1 MKTIFCNSFNCSPA
15 PRVIVATAGHV
26 DHGKTSLVKQLTG
39 VDTDRLEEEKR
50 RGLSINLGFAYRKV
64 DDHISI
70 GFIDMPGHKGFI
82 NTMIS
87 GVSGIDIGM
96 LVIAADDGLMP
107 QTLEHLQV
115 MVMLG
120 VKQIMVVITKIDA
133 VDRGAI
139 DTLRCSAI
147 KLLPQSPIFEVSSK
161 AEGRASGI
169 KALQEYLDNQARV
182 LEPRNS
188 QGLFRMSIDRAFT
201 LKGIG
206 LLVTGTVAAGTVKVG
221 DSLRLLA
228 TSGASSTVRVR
239 SLNAN
244 NQVAEEGMAGQR
256 CSFNLVG
263 DFDKQSVE
271 RGDYLSA
278 IQCIEPSDR
287 FDGRIEIAADI
298 SFPIKHMMPVKIYL
312 GARRVAGKIFIL
324 KTAPTAENSGER
336 KLIGADNA
344 LVQIVLKQALVVC
357 HGDRFLIRDDSESIN
372 LGGGI
377 VLVPQA
383 QPWRRGQ
390 FMRLESLRAME
401 QDDPS
406 AVLVKII
413 LETQEPIDFS
423 RFIGSCNMTARQGE
437 ACLLN
442 PQLQQCSEMIQL
454 DGRKYLVSK
463 EGLDN
468 EKRQLCEHFQCL
480 HHDHPMAAGVL
491 AADLAEHLKTDINLL
506 FRLVLSDL
514 IKDARVFVN
523 NGLLSLA
530 GHRPT
535 LSSQVQQR
543 WFLFSNILRKGGFQ
557 VPLLSE
563 IEKETGLNGE
573 QLSALIIP
581 ALKSGDL
588 IQLSQKR
595 YMLAETREAIKTAII
610 ELAKDSQCFTV
621 IHAKA
626 QLGLGRGLTI
636 EILEYL
642 DSVQFTRR
650 HNDGRELF
658 SKGRFS

>member
-1 MKTIFCNSFNCSPA
+1 
-15 PRVIVATAGHV
+15 VIVATAGHV

-120 VKQIMVVITKIDA
+120 VKQIVVVITKIDA

-139 DTLRCSAI
+139 DTLRFSAI
-147 KLLPQSPIFEVSSK
+147 KLLPQSPIFEVSNK
-161 AEGRASGI
+161 AEGRVSGI
-169 KALQEYLDNQARV
+169 KALQTYLDDQARV

-206 LLVTGTVAAGTVKVG
+206 LLVTGTVAAGTVKMG
-221 DSLRLLA
+221 DSLRLLSA
-228 TSGASSTVRVR
+228 ASGNSSTVRVR
-239 SLNAN
+239 SLNTD
-244 NQVAEEGMAGQR
+244 NQSAEEGVAGQR
-256 CSFNLVG
+256 CALNLVG
-263 DFDKQSVE
+263 DFDKQSVG

-278 IQCIEPSDR
+278 TQCIEPSDR

-298 SFPIKHMMPVKIYL
+298 RFPIKHMMPVKIYL
-312 GARRVAGKIFIL
+312 GAMRVAAKIFIL
-324 KTAPTAENSGER
+324 KTESREENSGGR
-336 KLIGADNA
+336 KLIAADNV
-344 LVQIVLKQALVVC
+344 LVQIVLQQALVVC

-372 LGGGI
+372 LGSGT
-377 VLVPQA
+377 VLLAQA
-383 QPWRRGQ
+383 PPWHRSQLR
-390 FMRLESLRAME
+390 RLEDLTAME
-401 QDDPS
+401 QDDPL
-406 AVLVKII
+406 AVLVNSV
-413 LETQEPIDFS
+413 LETQQPINFS
-423 RFIGSCNMTARQGE
+423 GFMGNWNMTAKQSE
-437 ACLLN
+437 ICLLD
-442 PQLQQCSEMIQL
+442 PQLQQCSEMIEL
-454 DGRKYLVSK
+454 DGRKYLVAK
-463 EGLDN
+463 KIFGQTMREICQHL
-468 EKRQLCEHFQCL
+468 EAL
-480 HHDHPMAAGVL
+480 HHDRPMEAGALVIDVATQFKTDGALLFKL
-491 AADLAEHLKTDINLL
+491 ALADLL
-506 FRLVLSDL
+506 
-514 IKDARVFVN
+514 KDARVSLN

-563 IEKETGLNGE
+563 IEKEMGLTSK
-573 QLSALIIP
+573 QLSTLIIP

-595 YMLAETREAIKTAII
+595 YMLCETRDAIKTAII
-610 ELAKDSQCFTV
+610 ELATDGKCFTV
-621 IHAKA
+621 IDAKA

-636 EILEYL
+636 ELLEYL
-642 DSVQFTRR
+642 DSIQFTRR
-650 HNDGRELF
+650 LGDGRELF
-658 SKGRFS
+658 FEGLFS

>member
-1 MKTIFCNSFNCSPA
+1 M
-15 PRVIVATAGHV
+15 IVATAGHV

-115 MVMLG
+115 MAMLG
-120 VKQIMVVITKIDA
+120 VKQIVVVITKIDA

-139 DTLRCSAI
+139 DTLRFSAI
-147 KLLPQSPIFEVSSK
+147 KLLPQSPIFEVSNK

-169 KALQEYLDNQARV
+169 KALQEYLDDQARV

-206 LLVTGTVAAGTVKVG
+206 LLVTGTVAAGTVKMG
-221 DSLRLLA
+221 DSLRLLSA
-228 TSGASSTVRVR
+228 ASGNSSTVRVR
-239 SLNAN
+239 SLNTD
-244 NQVAEEGMAGQR
+244 NQSAEEGVAGQR
-256 CSFNLVG
+256 CALNLVG
-263 DFDKQSVE
+263 DFDKQLVG

-278 IQCIEPSDR
+278 TQCIEPSDR
-287 FDGRIEIAADI
+287 FDGRLEIAADI
-298 SFPIKHMMPVKIYL
+298 RFPIKHMMPVKIYL
-312 GARRVAGKIFIL
+312 GAMRVAAKIFIL
-324 KTAPTAENSGER
+324 KTESIEENSGGR
-336 KLIGADNA
+336 KLIAADNV
-344 LVQIVLKQALVVC
+344 LVQIVLQQALVVC

-372 LGGGI
+372 LGGGT
-377 VLVPQA
+377 VLLAQA
-383 QPWRRGQ
+383 PPWHRSQLR
-390 FMRLESLRAME
+390 RLEDLTAME
-401 QDDPS
+401 QDDPL
-406 AVLVKII
+406 AVLVNSV
-413 LETQEPIDFS
+413 LETQQPINFS
-423 RFIGSCNMTARQGE
+423 GFMGNWNMTAKQSE
-437 ACLLN
+437 TCLLD
-442 PQLQQCSEMIQL
+442 PQLQQCSEMIEL
-454 DGRKYLVSK
+454 DGRKYLVAK
-463 EGLDN
+463 KIFGQTMREICQHL
-468 EKRQLCEHFQCL
+468 EAL
-480 HHDHPMAAGVL
+480 HHDRPMEAGALVIDVATQFKTDGALLFKL
-491 AADLAEHLKTDINLL
+491 ALADLL
-506 FRLVLSDL
+506 
-514 IKDARVFVN
+514 KDARVSLN

-563 IEKETGLNGE
+563 IEKEMGLTSK
-573 QLSALIIP
+573 QLSTLIIP

-595 YMLAETREAIKTAII
+595 YMLCETRDAIKTAII
-610 ELAKDSQCFTV
+610 ELATDGKCFTV
-621 IHAKA
+621 IDAKA

-636 EILEYL
+636 ELLEYL
-642 DSVQFTRR
+642 DSIQFTRR
-650 HNDGRELF
+650 QGDGRELF
-658 SKGRFS
+658 F

>member
-1 MKTIFCNSFNCSPA
+1 M
-15 PRVIVATAGHV
+15 IVAAAGHV

-120 VKQIMVVITKIDA
+120 VKQIVVVITKIDA

-139 DTLRCSAI
+139 DTLRFSAI
-147 KLLPQSPIFEVSSK
+147 KLLPQSPIFEVSNK

-169 KALQEYLDNQARV
+169 KALQEYLDDQARV

-206 LLVTGTVAAGTVKVG
+206 LLVTGTVAAGTVKMG
-221 DSLRLLA
+221 DSLRLLSA
-228 TSGASSTVRVR
+228 ASGNSSTVRVR
-239 SLNAN
+239 SLNTD
-244 NQVAEEGMAGQR
+244 NQSAEEGVAGQR
-256 CSFNLVG
+256 CALNLVG
-263 DFDKQSVE
+263 DFDKQLVG

-278 IQCIEPSDR
+278 TQCIEPSDR
-287 FDGRIEIAADI
+287 FDGRLEIAADI
-298 SFPIKHMMPVKIYL
+298 RFPIKHMMPVKIYL
-312 GARRVAGKIFIL
+312 GAMRVAAKIFIL
-324 KTAPTAENSGER
+324 KTESIEENSGGR
-336 KLIGADNA
+336 KLIAADNV
-344 LVQIVLKQALVVC
+344 LVQIVLQQALVVC

-372 LGGGI
+372 LGGGT
-377 VLVPQA
+377 VLLAQA
-383 QPWRRGQ
+383 PPWHRSQLR
-390 FMRLESLRAME
+390 RLEDLTAME
-401 QDDPS
+401 QDDPL
-406 AVLVKII
+406 AVLVNSV
-413 LETQEPIDFS
+413 LETQQPINFS
-423 RFIGSCNMTARQGE
+423 GFMGNWNMTAKQSE
-437 ACLLN
+437 TCLLD
-442 PQLQQCSEMIQL
+442 PQLQQCSEMIEL
-454 DGRKYLVSK
+454 DGRKYLVAK
-463 EGLDN
+463 KIFGQTMREICQHL
-468 EKRQLCEHFQCL
+468 EAL
-480 HHDHPMAAGVL
+480 HHDRPMEAGALVIDVATQFKTDGALLFKL
-491 AADLAEHLKTDINLL
+491 ALADLL
-506 FRLVLSDL
+506 
-514 IKDARVFVN
+514 KDARVSLN

-563 IEKETGLNGE
+563 IEKEMGLTSK
-573 QLSALIIP
+573 QLSTLIIP

-595 YMLAETREAIKTAII
+595 YMLCETRDAIKTAII
-610 ELAKDSQCFTV
+610 ELATDGKCFTV
-621 IHAKA
+621 IDAKA

-636 EILEYL
+636 ELLEYL
-642 DSVQFTRR
+642 DSIQFTRR
-650 HNDGRELF
+650 QGDGRELF
-658 SKGRFS
+658 F

>member
-1 MKTIFCNSFNCSPA
+1 
-15 PRVIVATAGHV
+15 VIVATAGHV

-50 RGLSINLGFAYRKV
+50 RGLSINLGFAYRTV

-120 VKQIMVVITKIDA
+120 VKQIVVVITKIDA

-139 DTLRCSAI
+139 DTLRFSAI
-147 KLLPQSPIFEVSSK
+147 KLLPQSPIFEVSNK

-169 KALQEYLDNQARV
+169 KALQTYLDDQARV

-201 LKGIG
+201 LKGTG
-206 LLVTGTVAAGTVKVG
+206 LLVTGTVAAGTVKMG
-221 DSLRLLA
+221 DSLRLLSA
-228 TSGASSTVRVR
+228 ASGNSSTVRVR
-239 SLNAN
+239 SLNTD
-244 NQVAEEGMAGQR
+244 NQSAKEGVAGQR
-256 CSFNLVG
+256 CALNLVG
-263 DFDKQSVE
+263 DFDKQSVG

-278 IQCIEPSDR
+278 TQCIEPSDR

-298 SFPIKHMMPVKIYL
+298 RFPIKHMMPVKIYL
-312 GARRVAGKIFIL
+312 GAMRVAAKIFIL
-324 KTAPTAENSGER
+324 KTESREENSGGR
-336 KLIGADNA
+336 KLIAADNV
-344 LVQIVLKQALVVC
+344 LVQIVLQQALVVC

-372 LGGGI
+372 LGGGT
-377 VLVPQA
+377 VLFAQA
-383 QPWRRGQ
+383 PPWHRSQLR
-390 FMRLESLRAME
+390 RLEDLTAME
-401 QDDPS
+401 QDDPL
-406 AVLVKII
+406 AVLVNSV
-413 LETQEPIDFS
+413 LETQQPINFS
-423 RFIGSCNMTARQGE
+423 GFMGNWNMTAKQSE
-437 ACLLN
+437 TCLLN
-442 PQLQQCSEMIQL
+442 PQLQQCSEMIEL
-454 DGRKYLVSK
+454 DGRKYLVAK
-463 EGLDN
+463 KIFGQTMREICQHL
-468 EKRQLCEHFQCL
+468 EAL
-480 HHDHPMAAGVL
+480 HHDRPMEAGALVIDVATQFKTDGALLFKL
-491 AADLAEHLKTDINLL
+491 ALADLL
-506 FRLVLSDL
+506 
-514 IKDARVFVN
+514 KDARVSLN

-535 LSSQVQQR
+535 LSSQIQQR

-563 IEKETGLNGE
+563 IEKEMGLTSK
-573 QLSALIIP
+573 QLSTLIIP

-595 YMLAETREAIKTAII
+595 YMLCETRDAIKTAII
-610 ELAKDSQCFTV
+610 ELATDGKCFTV
-621 IHAKA
+621 IDAKA
-626 QLGLGRGLTI
+626 QFGLGRGLTI
-636 EILEYL
+636 ELLEYL
-642 DSVQFTRR
+642 DSIQFTRR
-650 HNDGRELF
+650 LGDGRELF
-658 SKGRFS
+658 F

>member
-1 MKTIFCNSFNCSPA
+1 
-15 PRVIVATAGHV
+15 VIVATAGHV

-120 VKQIMVVITKIDA
+120 VKQIVVVITKIDA

-139 DTLRCSAI
+139 DTLRFSAI
-147 KLLPQSPIFEVSSK
+147 KLLPQSPIFEVSNK

-169 KALQEYLDNQARV
+169 KALQEYLDDQARV

-206 LLVTGTVAAGTVKVG
+206 LLVTGTVAAGTVKMG
-221 DSLRLLA
+221 DSLRLLSA
-228 TSGASSTVRVR
+228 ASGNSSTVRVR
-239 SLNAN
+239 SLNTD
-244 NQVAEEGMAGQR
+244 NQSAEEGVAGQR
-256 CSFNLVG
+256 CALNLVG
-263 DFDKQSVE
+263 DFDKQLVG

-278 IQCIEPSDR
+278 TQCIEPSDR
-287 FDGRIEIAADI
+287 FDGRLEIAADI
-298 SFPIKHMMPVKIYL
+298 RFPIKHMMPVKIYL
-312 GARRVAGKIFIL
+312 GAMRVAAKIFIL
-324 KTAPTAENSGER
+324 KTESIEENSGGR
-336 KLIGADNA
+336 KLIAADNV
-344 LVQIVLKQALVVC
+344 LVQIVLQQALVVC

-372 LGGGI
+372 LGGGT
-377 VLVPQA
+377 VLLAQA
-383 QPWRRGQ
+383 PPWHRSQLR
-390 FMRLESLRAME
+390 RLEDLTAME
-401 QDDPS
+401 QDDPL
-406 AVLVKII
+406 AVLVNSV
-413 LETQEPIDFS
+413 LETQQPINFS
-423 RFIGSCNMTARQGE
+423 GFMGNWNMTAKQSE
-437 ACLLN
+437 TCLLD
-442 PQLQQCSEMIQL
+442 PQLQQCSEMIEL
-454 DGRKYLVSK
+454 DGRKYLVAK
-463 EGLDN
+463 KIFGQTMREICQHL
-468 EKRQLCEHFQCL
+468 EAL
-480 HHDHPMAAGVL
+480 HHDRPMEAGALVIDVATQFKTDGALLFKL
-491 AADLAEHLKTDINLL
+491 ALADLL
-506 FRLVLSDL
+506 
-514 IKDARVFVN
+514 KDARVSLN

-563 IEKETGLNGE
+563 IEKEMGLTSK
-573 QLSALIIP
+573 QLSTLIIP

-595 YMLAETREAIKTAII
+595 YMLCETRDAIKTAII
-610 ELAKDSQCFTV
+610 ELATDGKCFTV
-621 IHAKA
+621 IDAKA

-636 EILEYL
+636 ELLEYL
-642 DSVQFTRR
+642 DSIQFTRR
-650 HNDGRELF
+650 QGDGRELF
-658 SKGRFS
+658 F